1 MSNVRVL
8 EGEKKEGRRKSMNLK
23 SELTTQKKYQEII
36 KKECTC
42 SICGSKLEFT
52 HFIDYGTKKVKES
65 AICNECGVRF
75 QTRDF
80 GLN

>member
-1 MSNVRVL
+1 MLSKSKEAKEKR
-8 EGEKKEGRRKSMNLK
+8 GEEKTMNLK
-23 SELTTQKKYQEII
+23 SELTTQKKHQEII

-42 SICGSKLEFT
+42 SICGSKLDFT

-75 QTRDF
+75 QARDF
-80 GLN
+80 SLN